1 MEIANSVS
9 QINEG
14 RIPDMNTLQQVV
26 TLACI
31 VLAGA
36 GLAAAGSDGGAA
48 VNGMPAF
55 ALCVG
60 LAFLIQWLAFVP
72 AYARQTEKF
81 YDLTGSLTFITTI
94 ILAVA
99 LSPVRDGRT
108 YLLLALVSIWVIRL
122 GTYLFG
128 RILAEGFDRR
138 FDDLKPDLG
147 KFLIAWTLQGLWVAV
162 SLGPAL
168 AAVTSGS
175 RRGLGALAAL
185 GACVWLL
192 GFGIEVIADHQKQR
206 FRADA
211 SNEGRFIDTGL
222 WAWSR
227 HPNYF
232 GEITLWFGVALV
244 ALPNLHGW
252 QWITMISP
260 VFIYVLL
267 TRISGI
273 PLLEQRADERWG
285 GRPDYET
292 YKRRTPAL
300 FPRPPR

>member
-1 MEIANSVS
+1 MNSV
-9 QINEG
+9 
-14 RIPDMNTLQQVV
+14 QQVV

-31 VLAGA
+31 VLTGA
-36 GLAAAGSDGGAA
+36 GVAAAGSDGGAA
-48 VNGMPAF
+48 VSGVPVF

-72 AYARQTEKF
+72 AYLRQTEKF

-94 ILAVA
+94 IVAVA
-99 LSPVRDGRT
+99 LSPARDGRS
-108 YLLLALVSIWVIRL
+108 YLLLSLVLIWAARL
-122 GTYLFG
+122 GTYLFR

-138 FDDLKPDLG
+138 FTDLKPDLG
-147 KFLIAWTLQGLWVAV
+147 KFLIAWTLQGLWVSV

-168 AAVTSGS
+168 AAITSGS
-175 RRGLGALAAL
+175 RRSLGALAAA
-185 GACVWLL
+185 GACIWLL
-192 GFGIEVIADHQKQR
+192 GLGIEVIADRQKQR

-232 GEITLWFGVALV
+232 GEILLWFGIALV
-244 ALPNLHGW
+244 ALPNLRGW
-252 QWITMISP
+252 QWVTMISP

-285 GRPDYET
+285 GQADYEA

-300 FPRPPR
+300 FPRPRR